1 MCAFRWFI
9 FVFIIENARSKKQ
22 NDYMHL
28 IIQNLEVK
36 IYVV

>member
-1 MCAFRWFI
+1 MQ
-9 FVFIIENARSKKQ
+9 S
-22 NDYMHL
+22 

>member
-1 MCAFRWFI
+1 M
-9 FVFIIENARSKKQ
+9 Q
-22 NDYMHL
+22 L